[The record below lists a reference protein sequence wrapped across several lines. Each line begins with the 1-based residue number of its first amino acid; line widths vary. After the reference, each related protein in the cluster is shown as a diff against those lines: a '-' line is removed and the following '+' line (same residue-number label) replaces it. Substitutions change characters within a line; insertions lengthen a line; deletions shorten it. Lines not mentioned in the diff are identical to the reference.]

1 MKFTTIDTPSRI
13 SLEKPSRNWFRHV
26 RSTRRSTRLSGIARC
41 NTMHL
46 SLSRITKSTSPFAT
60 EVNYLSPRSA
70 THVRLPRLNRG
81 DTNRSIDMKIHEG
94 VLYDHFAVDFN
105 ALYGPPL
112 NRSHSEASKEPVSA
126 MRDLLVPLFLP
137 VHV

>member
-1 MKFTTIDTPSRI
+1 
-13 SLEKPSRNWFRHV
+13 
-26 RSTRRSTRLSGIARC
+26 
-41 NTMHL
+41 MHL
-46 SLSRITKSTSPFAT
+46 SLSRISKSTSLFAT
-60 EVNYLSPRSA
+60 EVNYLSRRNA
-70 THVRLPRLNRG
+70 THVRLPRLNHG
-81 DTNRSIDMKIHEG
+81 DTNRFIDKIHEG

-112 NRSHSEASKEPVSA
+112 NRSHSEASMEPVSV